1 MAVWFPGLPDFRRTI
16 PTLGDAA
23 IPPPPSD
30 PAALLTSAI
39 DRGQST
45 LGEPDSKAVLSA
57 LGIAVPRGRTAAGPD
72 AVPEACSAL
81 TFPVALKGIAPALV
95 HKSDAGAVRLNL
107 ASPDDTSAAAREI
120 QETVGAHGVV
130 LDGFLVEEMA
140 PAGHEV
146 IVGGFDDPQFGPVVM
161 VGLGGVF
168 VEIFADVAFRLC
180 PIDRGDAMDMLD
192 ELTAA
197 PVLAGARGGVA
208 ASKDALLD
216 VLLRVGGTN
225 GLMMRH
231 GIQIQEID
239 INPLIVSGD
248 GAVAADAHIVLKTGA
263 ERHSQAE
270 RPAETIRANFAPLFE
285 PQLMAVIGAS
295 TSRPNR
301 ANIVIDQLLAYGFD
315 REKLIAIHPTAADLD
330 GLKAYPSFADTPAP
344 VDYAYVAIP
353 GAGVP
358 GLLRQAKG
366 RLKFAHVTSSGFTE
380 SGNDALQQDLI
391 SAARESGVRVLGP
404 NCNGGHSPRGGLTF
418 CYDAL
423 PDRGSVGV
431 ILQSGGLGVDTIRRG
446 NHRGLRFSGVMTV
459 GNCADIGP
467 EDLLEFHLVDP
478 DTRVIGLYLEGAKDG
493 RRLFD
498 LLRNRTPI
506 KPVVILKGGR
516 SDLGQSAAVS
526 HTGALAGDDRV
537 WEALSRQTG
546 TILAETFDEF
556 IDKLL
561 ALQCL
566 TPRPDRPTTE
576 AVLFGNGGGTS
587 VLGVD
592 TFARAGIT
600 VAPFRQSTVDMLD
613 ALALDPGATYTNPV
627 DAPRPVLISNEGR
640 DAETVLRTI
649 FEEESPQAVVMHINM
664 SVIVSQADD
673 GDDLMVNFLDAGERV
688 RRDHPEKAH
697 FLLVLRSDGNPRYEE
712 AKVRYRALAL
722 DRGIPTYDELPA
734 ASNGVAAIGQHERYM
749 ARRG

>member
-1 MAVWFPGLPDFRRTI
+1 M
-16 PTLGDAA
+16 
-23 IPPPPSD
+23 
-30 PAALLTSAI
+30 
-39 DRGQST
+39 
-45 LGEPDSKAVLSA
+45 SA
-57 LGIAVPRGRTAAGPD
+57 LGIAVPRGRTVDDPNEIAD
-72 AVPEACSAL
+72 ACSSL
-81 TFPVALKGIAPALV
+81 TYPVAVKGIAPALV
-95 HKSDAGAVRLNL
+95 HKSDAGAVRVGL
-107 ASPDDTSAAAREI
+107 ASPDEAISAATEMRDS
-120 QETVGAHGVV
+120 VGAQGIA

-146 IVGGFDDPQFGPVVM
+146 IVGGFNDPQFGPVVM

-180 PIDRGDAMDMLD
+180 PIDRTDAEEMLAD
-192 ELTAA
+192 LTAA
-197 PVLAGARGGVA
+197 PILDGARGGIV

-216 VLLRVGGTN
+216 VLLRVGGAD
-225 GLMMRH
+225 GLMMRFRN
-231 GIQIQEID
+231 QIQEID
-239 INPLIVSGD
+239 INPLIVSAGA
-248 GAVAADAHIVLKTGA
+248 AVAADTHIVLKPEPA
-263 ERHSQAE
+263 EPS
-270 RPAETIRANFAPLFE
+270 PVTPPDDDTETIRARFAPLFE
-285 PQLMAVIGAS
+285 PQLMAIVGAS
-295 TSRPNR
+295 TNRPNR
-301 ANIVIDQLLAYGFD
+301 ANIVIDQLLTYGFD
-315 REKLIAIHPTAADLD
+315 REKLIAIHPTATELD
-330 GLKAYPSFADTPAP
+330 GLKAYPSFADAPAP
-344 VDYAYVAIP
+344 VDYAYIAIP

-358 GLLRQAKG
+358 DLLRQAKG

-380 SGNDALQQDLI
+380 SGNDALQRNLI
-391 SAARESGVRVLGP
+391 DAARESGVRVLGP

-418 CYDAL
+418 CYDAR
-423 PDRGSVGV
+423 PDKGSVGV

-467 EDLLEFHLVDP
+467 EDLLEFYLADP

-493 RRLFD
+493 RRMFD
-498 LLRNRTPI
+498 LLRNRMPV

-537 WEALSRQTG
+537 WDALSRQTG
-546 TILAETFDEF
+546 TVLAETFDEF

-600 VAPFRQSTVDMLD
+600 VAPFRQATVDMLD

-649 FEEESPQAVVMHINM
+649 FEQESPQAVVMHINM
-664 SVIVSQADD
+664 SVIVNQADD
-673 GDDLMVNFLDAGERV
+673 GDQLMVNFLDAGERV
-688 RRDHPEKAH
+688 RRDHPGKAH

-734 ASNGVAAIGQHERYM
+734 ASNGVAAIGQHEAYM
-749 ARRG
+749 ARRR

>member
-1 MAVWFPGLPDFRRTI
+1 M
-16 PTLGDAA
+16 
-23 IPPPPSD
+23 
-30 PAALLTSAI
+30 

-45 LGEPDSKAVLSA
+45 LSEPDGKTILSA
-57 LGIAVPRGRTAAGPD
+57 LGITVPRGNTAANTD
-72 AVPEACSAL
+72 AIADTCSSL
-81 TFPVALKGIAPALV
+81 TFPVVVKGISPALV
-95 HKSDAGAVRLNL
+95 HKSDAGGVRLNL
-107 ASPDDTSAAAREI
+107 ASPDEASIAAAAIRD
-120 QETVGAHGVV
+120 TVGSHGIT

-140 PAGHEV
+140 PTGHEV
-146 IVGGFDDPQFGPVVM
+146 IVGGFNDPQFGPVVM

-168 VEIFADVAFRLC
+168 VEIFADIAFRIC
-180 PIDRGDAMDMLD
+180 PIDRTDAEDMLSD
-192 ELTAA
+192 LTAA
-197 PVLAGARGGVA
+197 PILEGARGGVA
-208 ASKDALLD
+208 ASKDALIE
-216 VLLRVGGTN
+216 VLLRVGGSD
-225 GLMMRH
+225 GLMMRFQD
-231 GIQIQEID
+231 QIQELD

-248 GAVAADAHIVLKTGA
+248 GAVAADARIVLKTGTGHQPRTAAPPSTA
-263 ERHSQAE
+263 EA
-270 RPAETIRANFAPLFE
+270 IREHFAPLFM
-285 PQLMAVIGAS
+285 PKLMAVIGAS
-295 TSRPNR
+295 TNRPNR
-301 ANIVIDQLLAYGFD
+301 ANIAIDQLLAYGFD
-315 REKLIAIHPTAADLD
+315 REKLIAIHPTATELD

-358 GLLRQAKG
+358 ELLRQAKD

-391 SAARESGVRVLGP
+391 AAARESGVRVLGP
-404 NCNGGHSPRGGLTF
+404 NCNGGYSPRGGLTF

-423 PDRGSVGV
+423 PDKGSVGV

-467 EDLLEFHLVDP
+467 EDLLEFYLADP
-478 DTRVIGLYLEGAKDG
+478 DTRVIGMYLEGAKDG
-493 RRLFD
+493 RRMFD
-498 LLRNRTPI
+498 LLRNRTPV

-537 WEALSRQTG
+537 WEALSQQTG

-649 FEEESPQAVVMHINM
+649 FEQESPQAVVMHINM

-673 GDDLMVNFLDAGERV
+673 GDELMVNFLDAGERV
-688 RRDHPEKAH
+688 RRDHPDKAH

-722 DRGIPTYDELPA
+722 ERGIPTYDELPA
-734 ASNGVAAIGQHERYM
+734 ASNGVAAIGQHEHYM
-749 ARRG
+749 ARRA

>member
-1 MAVWFPGLPDFRRTI
+1 MPH
-16 PTLGDAA
+16 
-23 IPPPPSD
+23 
-30 PAALLTSAI
+30 
-39 DRGQST
+39 
-45 LGEPDSKAVLSA
+45 
-57 LGIAVPRGRTAAGPD
+57 GRTAAGPGEI
-72 AVPEACSAL
+72 ASACSSL
-81 TFPVALKGIAPALV
+81 TFPVAVKGVAPALV
-95 HKSDAGAVRLNL
+95 HKSDAGAVRLGL
-107 ASPDDTSAAAREI
+107 LSADEAVAAAAEM
-120 QETVGAHGVV
+120 QDAVGAQGIA
-130 LDGFLVEEMA
+130 LDDFLVEEMA

-146 IVGGFDDPQFGPVVM
+146 IVGGFNDPQFGPVVM

-168 VEIFADVAFRLC
+168 VEVFADVAFRLC
-180 PIDRGDAMDMLD
+180 PIDRADAENMLS
-192 ELTAA
+192 ELTAL
-197 PVLAGARGGVA
+197 PILEGARGGIA

-216 VLLRVGGTN
+216 VLLRVGGPD
-225 GLMMRH
+225 GLMMRF
-231 GIQIQEID
+231 QTQVQELD
-239 INPLIVSGD
+239 INPLIVSAD
-248 GAVAADAHIVLKTGA
+248 GAVAADARIVLKPGTDGS
-263 ERHSQAE
+263 SQATQAA
-270 RPAETIRANFAPLFE
+270 RDSDAICAQFAPLFT
-285 PQLMAVIGAS
+285 PKLMAVIGAS
-295 TSRPNR
+295 TNRPNR

-315 REKLIAIHPTAADLD
+315 REKLIAIHPTATELD

-353 GAGVP
+353 GARVP
-358 GLLRQAKG
+358 ELLRQAKG
-366 RLKFAHVTSSGFTE
+366 RLTFAHVTSSGFTE

-391 SAARESGVRVLGP
+391 AAARESGVRVLGP

-423 PDRGSVGV
+423 PDKGSVGV

-467 EDLLEFHLVDP
+467 EDLLEFYLADP
-478 DTRVIGLYLEGAKDG
+478 DTRVVGMYLEGAKDG
-493 RRLFD
+493 RRMFD
-498 LLRNRTPI
+498 LLRDRTPI

-546 TILAETFDEF
+546 TVLAETFDEF

-600 VAPFRQSTVDMLD
+600 VAPFRQSTVDTLD

-649 FEEESPQAVVMHINM
+649 FEQESPQAVVMHINM

-673 GDDLMVNFLDAGERV
+673 GDQLMVNFLDAGERV
-688 RRDHPEKAH
+688 RRDHPDKAH

-734 ASNGVAAIGQHERYM
+734 ASNGVAAISQHERYM

>member
-1 MAVWFPGLPDFRRTI
+1 
-16 PTLGDAA
+16 
-23 IPPPPSD
+23 
-30 PAALLTSAI
+30 
-39 DRGQST
+39 
-45 LGEPDSKAVLSA
+45 
-57 LGIAVPRGRTAAGPD
+57 VPRGSTAANPD
-72 AVPEACSAL
+72 EIADACSPL
-81 TFPVALKGIAPALV
+81 TYPVAVKGIAPALV

-107 ASPDDTSAAAREI
+107 ASADDASAAAAAM
-120 QETVGAHGVV
+120 QNAVGTQGIA

-146 IVGGFDDPQFGPVVM
+146 IVGGFNDPQFGPAVM

-168 VEIFADVAFRLC
+168 VEVFADVAFRLC
-180 PIDRGDAMDMLD
+180 PIDRADAEEMLA
-192 ELTAA
+192 ELTAT
-197 PVLAGARGGVA
+197 PILEGARGGVA
-208 ASKDALLD
+208 ASKNALID
-216 VLLRVGGTN
+216 VLLRVGGSD
-225 GLMMRH
+225 GLMIRFQN
-231 GIQIQEID
+231 QIQELD
-239 INPLIVSGD
+239 INPLIVSGN
-248 GAVAADAHIVLKTGA
+248 GAVAADARIVLKTGTD
-263 ERHSQAE
+263 SQPQNAP
-270 RPAETIRANFAPLFE
+270 PADDADAIRARFAALFT
-285 PQLMAVIGAS
+285 PNLMAVIGAS
-295 TSRPNR
+295 TNRPNR
-301 ANIVIDQLLAYGFD
+301 ANLAIDQLLTYGFD
-315 REKLIAIHPTAADLD
+315 REKLIAIHPTATELD

-358 GLLRQAKG
+358 DLLRQAKG
-366 RLKFAHVTSSGFTE
+366 RLRFAHVTSSGFTE
-380 SGNDALQQDLI
+380 SGNDALQQDLV
-391 SAARESGVRVLGP
+391 AAVRESGVRVLGP
-404 NCNGGHSPRGGLTF
+404 NCNGGYSPRGGLTF

-423 PDRGSVGV
+423 PDKGSVGV

-467 EDLLEFHLVDP
+467 EDLLEFYFADP
-478 DTRVIGLYLEGAKDG
+478 ETRVVGMYLEGVKDG
-493 RRLFD
+493 RRMFD
-498 LLRNRTPI
+498 LLRNRAPI

-526 HTGALAGDDRV
+526 HTGALAGDDRI
-537 WEALSRQTG
+537 WQALSRQTG
-546 TILAETFDEF
+546 AILAETFDEF

-649 FEEESPQAVVMHINM
+649 FEQESPQMVVMHINM

-673 GDDLMVNFLDAGERV
+673 GDELMVNFLDAGERV
-688 RRDHPEKAH
+688 RRDHPDKAH

-734 ASNGVAAIGQHERYM
+734 ASNGVAAISQHEGYM

>member
-1 MAVWFPGLPDFRRTI
+1 MLLTAAIERSQ
-16 PTLGDAA
+16 PTL
-23 IPPPPSD
+23 S
-30 PAALLTSAI
+30 
-39 DRGQST
+39 
-45 LGEPDSKAVLSA
+45 EPDGKAILSA
-57 LGIAVPRGRTAAGPD
+57 LGITVPRGQTVDDPGK
-72 AVPEACSAL
+72 VGGACSSL
-81 TFPVALKGIAPALV
+81 TFPVAVKGVAPTLV
-95 HKSDAGAVRLNL
+95 HKSDAGAVRLDL
-107 ASPDDTSAAAREI
+107 KSPDDAKAAAAEMQKAI
-120 QETVGAHGVV
+120 AAQGLA

-146 IVGGFDDPQFGPVVM
+146 IVGGFNDPQFGPVVM

-180 PIDRGDAMDMLD
+180 PIDRADAEEMLA

-197 PVLAGARGGVA
+197 PILEGARGGAV

-216 VLLRVGGTN
+216 VLLQVGGGN
-225 GLMMRH
+225 GLMMRFRN
-231 GIQIQEID
+231 QVREID
-239 INPLIVSGD
+239 INPLIVSAD
-248 GAVAADAHIVLKTGA
+248 NAVAADARIVLNTGTG
-263 ERHSQAE
+263 HPSQILLPAYD
-270 RPAETIRANFAPLFE
+270 AETIRARFAPLFT
-285 PQLMAVIGAS
+285 PKLMAVIGAS
-295 TSRPNR
+295 TNRPNR
-301 ANIVIDQLLAYGFD
+301 ANIVIDQLLTYGFD
-315 REKLIAIHPTAADLD
+315 REKLIAIHPTATELD

-353 GAGVP
+353 GARVP
-358 GLLRQAKG
+358 DLLSQAKG

-380 SGNDALQQDLI
+380 SGNDILQRDLVD
-391 SAARESGVRVLGP
+391 AAREAGVRVLGP

-423 PDRGSVGV
+423 PERGSVGV

-467 EDLLEFHLVDP
+467 EDLLEFYLADP
-478 DTRVIGLYLEGAKDG
+478 DTRVIGMYLEGAKDG
-493 RRLFD
+493 RRMFD
-498 LLRNRTPI
+498 LLRNRMPV

-516 SDLGQSAAVS
+516 SELGHSAAVS

-537 WEALSRQTG
+537 WDALSRQTG

-613 ALALDPGATYTNPV
+613 ALALDPGATYNNPV

-649 FEEESPQAVVMHINM
+649 FEQESPQAVVMHINM

-673 GDDLMVNFLDAGERV
+673 GDQLMVNFLDAGERV
-688 RRDHPEKAH
+688 RRDHPDKAH

-749 ARRG
+749 ARRA

>member
-1 MAVWFPGLPDFRRTI
+1 M
-16 PTLGDAA
+16 
-23 IPPPPSD
+23 
-30 PAALLTSAI
+30 
-39 DRGQST
+39 
-45 LGEPDSKAVLSA
+45 
-57 LGIAVPRGRTAAGPD
+57 PRGRTVDLDDIAS
-72 AVPEACSAL
+72 ACSSL
-81 TFPVALKGIAPALV
+81 TFPIAVKGRAPALV

-107 ASPDDTSAAAREI
+107 ASPEDATTAAKEI
-120 QETVGAHGVV
+120 RDTVGAQGIA

-146 IVGGFDDPQFGPVVM
+146 IVGGFNDPQFGPVVM

-168 VEIFADVAFRLC
+168 VEVFADVAFRLC
-180 PIDRGDAMDMLD
+180 PIDRTDAEEMLA

-197 PVLAGARGGVA
+197 PILDGARGGIV
-208 ASKDALLD
+208 ASKEALLD
-216 VLLRVGGTN
+216 VLLKVGGAD
-225 GLMMRH
+225 GLMLRLRD
-231 GIQIQEID
+231 QVQELD
-239 INPLIVSGD
+239 INPLIVSAD
-248 GAVAADAHIVLKTGA
+248 GAVAADARIVLRP
-263 ERHSQAE
+263 ESDHQAQITPPDE
-270 RPAETIRANFAPLFE
+270 DTETIRAKYAPLFQ

-295 TSRPNR
+295 TNRPNR
-301 ANIVIDQLLAYGFD
+301 ANIVIDQLLTYGFD
-315 REKLIAIHPTAADLD
+315 REKLIAIHPTAAELD

-344 VDYAYVAIP
+344 VDYAYIAIP

-358 GLLRQAKG
+358 DLLRQAKG
-366 RLKFAHVTSSGFTE
+366 YLKFAHVTSSGFTE
-380 SGNDALQQDLI
+380 SGNDTLQRDLVE
-391 SAARESGVRVLGP
+391 AARESGVRMLGP

-423 PDRGSVGV
+423 PDKGSVGV

-467 EDLLEFHLVDP
+467 EDLLEFYLADP
-478 DTRVIGLYLEGAKDG
+478 DTRVVGMYLEGTKDG
-493 RRLFD
+493 RRMFE
-498 LLRNRTPI
+498 LLRNRMPV

-516 SDLGQSAAVS
+516 SELGHSAAVS

-537 WEALSRQTG
+537 WDALSRQTG
-546 TILAETFDEF
+546 TVLAETFDEF

-600 VAPFRQSTVDMLD
+600 VAPFRQTTVDMLD

-649 FEEESPQAVVMHINM
+649 FEQESPQAVVMHINM

-673 GDDLMVNFLDAGERV
+673 GDQLMVNFLDAGERV
-688 RRDHPEKAH
+688 RRDHPGKAH

-734 ASNGVAAIGQHERYM
+734 ASNGLAAIGQHERYM
-749 ARRG
+749 ARRR

>member
-1 MAVWFPGLPDFRRTI
+1 M
-16 PTLGDAA
+16 
-23 IPPPPSD
+23 
-30 PAALLTSAI
+30 
-39 DRGQST
+39 
-45 LGEPDSKAVLSA
+45 
-57 LGIAVPRGRTAAGPD
+57 PRGSTATNPD
-72 AVPEACSAL
+72 EIADVCSPL
-81 TFPVALKGIAPALV
+81 TFPVAVKGIAPSLI

-107 ASPDDTSAAAREI
+107 ASADDASAAAAAM
-120 QETVGAHGVV
+120 QNAVGTQGIA
-130 LDGFLVEEMA
+130 LDGFLTEEMA

-146 IVGGFDDPQFGPVVM
+146 IVGGFNDPQFGPAVM

-168 VEIFADVAFRLC
+168 VEVFADVAFRLC
-180 PIDRGDAMDMLD
+180 PIDRADAEEMLA
-192 ELTAA
+192 ELTAT
-197 PVLAGARGGVA
+197 PILEGARGGVT

-216 VLLRVGGTN
+216 VLLQIGGSD
-225 GLMMRH
+225 GLMMRF
-231 GIQIQEID
+231 QNQVQELD
-239 INPLIVSGD
+239 INPLIVSGS
-248 GAVAADAHIVLKTGA
+248 GAVAADARIVLKTGTDHQPQNA
-263 ERHSQAE
+263 T
-270 RPAETIRANFAPLFE
+270 PAGDADTIRARFAPLFM
-285 PQLMAVIGAS
+285 PNLMAVIGAS
-295 TSRPNR
+295 TNRPNR
-301 ANIVIDQLLAYGFD
+301 ANIAIDQLLTYGFD
-315 REKLIAIHPTAADLD
+315 REKLIAIHPTATELD

-358 GLLRQAKG
+358 DLLRQAKG
-366 RLKFAHVTSSGFTE
+366 RLRFAHVTSSGFTE
-380 SGNDALQQDLI
+380 SGNDALQQDLVA
-391 SAARESGVRVLGP
+391 AARDSGVRVLGP
-404 NCNGGHSPRGGLTF
+404 NCNGGYSPRGGLTF

-423 PDRGSVGV
+423 PDKGSVGV

-467 EDLLEFHLVDP
+467 EDLLEFYLADP
-478 DTRVIGLYLEGAKDG
+478 ETRVIGMYLEGVKDG
-493 RRLFD
+493 RRMFD
-498 LLRNRTPI
+498 LLRNRAPI

-526 HTGALAGDDRV
+526 HTGALAGDDRI
-537 WEALSRQTG
+537 WQALSRQTG
-546 TILAETFDEF
+546 AILAETFDEF

-566 TPRPDRPTTE
+566 TPRPDRPSTE

-649 FEEESPQAVVMHINM
+649 FEQESPQMVVMHINM

-673 GDDLMVNFLDAGERV
+673 GDELMVNFLDAGERV
-688 RRDHPEKAH
+688 RRDHPDKAH

-734 ASNGVAAIGQHERYM
+734 ASNGVAAISQHERYM
-749 ARRG
+749 ARRA

>member
-1 MAVWFPGLPDFRRTI
+1 M
-16 PTLGDAA
+16 
-23 IPPPPSD
+23 
-30 PAALLTSAI
+30 
-39 DRGQST
+39 
-45 LGEPDSKAVLSA
+45 SA
-57 LGIAVPRGRTAAGPD
+57 LGIGVPPGNTAADPD
-72 AVPEACSAL
+72 AVAEACSAL
-81 TFPVALKGIAPALV
+81 TFPVALKGMAPALV

-107 ASPDDTSAAAREI
+107 GSSDDAVAAAREMQRAI
-120 QETVGAHGVV
+120 GSQGIA

-168 VEIFADVAFRLC
+168 VEVFADVAFRLC
-180 PIDRGDAMDMLD
+180 PIDRADAMEMLRD
-192 ELTAA
+192 LTAA
-197 PVLAGARGGVA
+197 PILEGARGGIV

-216 VLLRVGGTN
+216 VLLRVGGTD
-225 GLMMRH
+225 GLMMRYGNH
-231 GIQIQEID
+231 IQELD
-239 INPLIVSGD
+239 INPLILSSD
-248 GAVAADAHIVLKTGA
+248 GAVAADAHVFLKSGSNDPPQTT
-263 ERHSQAE
+263 
-270 RPAETIRANFAPLFE
+270 PPDDDAETVRARFAPLFE
-285 PQLMAVIGAS
+285 PKLMAVIGAS
-295 TSRPNR
+295 TNRPNR
-301 ANIVIDQLLAYGFD
+301 ANIVIDQLLTYGFD
-315 REKLIAIHPTAADLD
+315 REKLIAIHPTAAELD
-330 GLKAYPSFADTPAP
+330 GLKAYPSFSDTPAP

-358 GLLRQAKG
+358 DLLRQAKG

-391 SAARESGVRVLGP
+391 AAARESGVRVLGP

-423 PDRGSVGV
+423 TDKGSVGV

-467 EDLLEFHLVDP
+467 EDLLNFYLADP
-478 DTRVIGLYLEGAKDG
+478 DTRVIGMYLEGAKDG
-493 RRLFD
+493 RRMFD
-498 LLRNRTPI
+498 LLRSRTPI

-600 VAPFRQSTVDMLD
+600 VAPFRQSTVEMLD

-649 FEEESPQAVVMHINM
+649 FERESPQAVVMHINM

-722 DRGIPTYDELPA
+722 ERGIPTYDELPA